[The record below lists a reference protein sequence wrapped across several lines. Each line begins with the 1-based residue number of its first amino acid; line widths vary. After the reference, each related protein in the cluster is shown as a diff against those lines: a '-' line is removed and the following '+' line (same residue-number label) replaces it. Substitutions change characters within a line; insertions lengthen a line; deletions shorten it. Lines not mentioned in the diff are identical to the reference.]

1 MRCWQA
7 FLLFLAILGESP
19 LLAQGLSGG
28 HTISGVV
35 REEGSN
41 TPITAVEL
49 EISSSGSRVRPSV
62 TSGTQGEFVFK
73 GLPDGEYSI
82 VASKTGYDTATVTVT
97 VMRAGS
103 PQVSISLRRTTPEK
117 LVGPGDSISVRELT
131 VPERARVAYDKGHR
145 LLEDENKPAES
156 IPEFQQA
163 VKAYPQYYEAYTEIG
178 IANYHLGKFPEAEQA
193 LKKAIDTS
201 SGKFVQP
208 LYLLADLYNGQRKF
222 QEAEILARQ
231 AIALDDYTW
240 NSHFELARA
249 LVGLKRGAEAET
261 SALRARELAPDNA
274 PVQLVLA
281 NSHLLEQNYKAAL
294 QDFDAYLKLEPT
306 GALSQAV
313 LQKRDQLQKQ
323 LQQTPVG
330 KDATPPA
337 EAPRKP

>member
-1 MRCWQA
+1 MRFCLS
-7 FLLFLAILGESP
+7 FLLFVASISAVRLP
-19 LLAQGLSGG
+19 AQSLSGG
-28 HTISGVV
+28 HTISGFV

-62 TSGTQGEFVFK
+62 TSGTEGEFVFK

-82 VASKTGYDTATVTVT
+82 VASKTGYETTTVTVT

-103 PQVSISLRRTTPEK
+103 PQVSIPLRRSTPEK
-117 LVGPGDSISVRELT
+117 LVSPGDSISVRELT
-131 VPERARVAYDKGHR
+131 VPERARAAYDRGRR

-163 VKAYPQYYEAYTEIG
+163 AKAYPQYYEAYTEIG

-193 LKKAIDTS
+193 LTKAIDTS

-222 QEAEILARQ
+222 QEAETLARQ

-249 LVGLKRGAEAET
+249 LVGLKKGTDAET
-261 SALRARELAPDNA
+261 SALRARTLAPGNA

-281 NSHLLEQNYKAAL
+281 NAHLLEQKFAAAIE
-294 QDFDAYLKLEPT
+294 DFDAYLRLEPT
-306 GALSQAV
+306 GPLSQTV
-313 LQKRDQLQKQ
+313 RQRRDQLQKQ
-323 LQQTPVG
+323 LQQPPV
-330 KDATPPA
+330 ATPRQP
-337 EAPRKP
+337 